1 MSFHVLGACCWC
13 PSSSMVRHPPRANC
27 AKLATRN
34 HACLHVVRPVYT
46 VYVHPWHGQT
56 PATWV
61 LKFLF
66 VLLLEAI
73 YNISQIPNLHLIMF
87 VFVYRIVNEWSHVM

>member
-1 MSFHVLGACCWC
+1 MA
-13 PSSSMVRHPPRANC
+13 
-27 AKLATRN
+27 
-34 HACLHVVRPVYT
+34 
-46 VYVHPWHGQT
+46 HGQT

-73 YNISQIPNLHLIMF
+73 YNISQIPNLHLIML